1 MTIMQ
6 RTCPRSLRALS
17 RPPWTWTPA
26 CLPAATRGFAISLLR
41 RELLSSSLPS
51 TRYLGQPHDLEFYAV
66 HGLSYLLYIKPSPQ
80 RALSFSLCKPNER

>member
-26 CLPAATRGFAISLLR
+26 CPPAATRGFAISLLR

-66 HGLSYLLYIKPSPQ
+66 HGLSYLLYIRPSP
-80 RALSFSLCKPNER
+80 RRSLSFSLCKPNER